1 MSNKMRPEPGK
12 FDWYRK
18 ARVVNV
24 EEFHPPLSPRL
35 EVDPKRLARK
45 MSETGADVVH
55 IDPPGVRGPLYQR
68 AHYRGG
74 ETRWRRV
81 QRFVSD
87 ETVAW

>member
-55 IDPPGVRGPLYQR
+55 IAAASKPTMT
-68 AHYRGG
+68 AAA
-74 ETRWRRV
+74 TASFW
-81 QRFVSD
+81 SK
-87 ETVAW
+87 TST